1 VEVTST
7 SLLVQVQLILLAVG
21 LLQAKR
27 RMTLVSLWSQQR
39 DLLQMSLLAF
49 VAVGEVVL
57 EFPLSLL

>member
-1 VEVTST
+1 MEVTST